1 MSAKRDP
8 DRLVGAFLDE
18 GPIELSDRVV
28 ESVLGEI
35 HRTRQRAVF
44 GSWRTRSMSRIS
56 FAAVVIVVAVSI
68 GGLALWATRP
78 TASSVAA
85 SPPATS
91 PSPGASP
98 SQAVP
103 SATPSSSLQASGTI
117 LYGRGDAVIGDDHL
131 YAISPDGTAARTLEA
146 KGSCCLTVTP
156 EGANLVYGVTSSDGP
171 IVPASRFL
179 PAGNSFSLFD
189 SPASLNLAPRAA
201 SARLDIAF
209 EGWDPK
215 DPKRTGIYVSI
226 DNGGGLIWGT
236 FKRLTTSPGQ
246 LRDVP
251 LAFSPDG
258 SSLLFQRHAPGSELG
273 DLYVIHTDGSGD
285 RKLSP
290 ASTVVRNDDLFGSG
304 ASWSPDGKRVAI
316 SGFDPNGTGCDSTGI
331 FVINVADGTSDVIAH
346 PNTCA
351 TSARWSPDGSWIAFD
366 RETNGDGGHDVW
378 LMHPDGSGFVN
389 VTDSISAG
397 VCCTQWSPDSS
408 RLLIQGGD
416 AAKAEVDLWTV
427 AADGSGPVQLTSE
440 PGIYK
445 WYVWIPTQ

>member
-1 MSAKRDP
+1 MTAKRDP

-44 GSWRTRSMSRIS
+44 GSWRTLSMSRIS
-56 FAAVVIVVAVSI
+56 LAAAVIVVAVSMA
-68 GGLALWATRP
+68 GLALWATGP
-78 TASSVAA
+78 TAPSVAA
-85 SPPATS
+85 SPPGTS

-98 SQAVP
+98 SQAVA
-103 SATPSSSLQASGTI
+103 SATPSSSPQARGTI
-117 LYGRGDAVIGDDHL
+117 LYGRGNTLSDVGHL
-131 YAISPDGTAARTLEA
+131 YAIAPDGAAARTLEA
-146 KGSCCLTVTP
+146 RDSCCLTITP
-156 EGANLVYGVTSSDGP
+156 EGGNLVYGVTSADGYR
-171 IVPASRFL
+171 VPASRFL

-189 SPASLNLAPRAA
+189 SPANLNLVPRAA
-201 SARLDIAF
+201 SSKFDVAF
-209 EGWDPK
+209 EGSDPK
-215 DPKRTGIYVSI
+215 DSKRTGIYVSI

-246 LRDVP
+246 RYDVP

-258 SSLLFQRHAPGSELG
+258 STLLFERRASGSELG
-273 DLYVIHTDGSGD
+273 DLYVIHPDGSGL
-285 RKLSP
+285 RKLNP
-290 ASTVVRNDDLFGSG
+290 ASTFVRNDDLFGSG
-304 ASWSPDGKRVAI
+304 ASWSPDGKLVAF
-316 SGFDPNGTGCDSTGI
+316 SGFDPNGAGCDSTGI
-331 FVINVADGTSDVIAH
+331 FVINVVDSTSVVIAH

-351 TSARWSPDGSWIAFD
+351 TSARWSPDGNWIAFD
-366 RETNGDGGHDVW
+366 RGTNGDGGHDVW
-378 LMHPDGSGFVN
+378 LMHPDGSGLVN
-389 VTDSISAG
+389 VTGSISTG

-427 AADGSGPVQLTSE
+427 AVDGSGPVQLTSD

-445 WYVWIPTQ
+445 WYVWSPTR